1 MLDGAHITYLLW
13 PIMMIVMNKIVIED
27 DHDNEDGKR
36 QVVILKANKVRKLFT
51 FLWLLTIK
59 SYFIQDKIWSWIES
73 FFQKIV
79 E

>member
-1 MLDGAHITYLLW
+1 
-13 PIMMIVMNKIVIED
+13 MNKIVIED
-27 DHDNEDGKR
+27 DQDNEDGKR

-59 SYFIQDKIWSWIES
+59 SYFIHDQIWSWIENLL
-73 FFQKIV
+73 QKIV

>member
-36 QVVILKANKVRKLFT
+36 RVVILKANKVRKLFT

-59 SYFIQDKIWSWIES
+59 SYFIHDQIWS
-73 FFQKIV
+73 
-79 E
+79 

>member
-1 MLDGAHITYLLW
+1 
-13 PIMMIVMNKIVIED
+13 MNKIVIED
-27 DHDNEDGKR
+27 DQDNEDGKR

-59 SYFIQDKIWSWIES
+59 SYFIHDRIWSWIENLL
-73 FFQKIV
+73 QKIV

>member
-1 MLDGAHITYLLW
+1 MT
-13 PIMMIVMNKIVIED
+13 KIVIED
-27 DHDNEDGKR
+27 DQDNEDGKR

-59 SYFIQDKIWSWIES
+59 SYFIHDQIWSWSES
-73 FFQKIV
+73 LFRKIV

>member
-1 MLDGAHITYLLW
+1 M
-13 PIMMIVMNKIVIED
+13 MNKIVIED

-59 SYFIQDKIWSWIES
+59 SYFIHDQIWMELD
-73 FFQKIV
+73 
-79 E
+79 